1 MWMLVPLCASAPA
14 DAAPIDQTH
23 VEHLGDGYTVVTV
36 DLTAAELRMFG
47 GAGGISM
54 SEAKVA
60 AERSGA
66 SAQALMNGGMYGH
79 DDGPIGLFVLD
90 GQVRH
95 ALNTKE
101 GAGNFHLMPNG
112 VFYVDVGGKAHV
124 DVTATVAALD
134 LATVRDATQSGPML
148 LIDGAVHPE
157 FRPESTNKLPRNGV
171 GVSPDGNTVYLV
183 ISDGSVRFHDFATMF
198 RDELHCE
205 DALFLDGV
213 VSLLWNGT
221 AEQGASVRFG
231 VVITAS
237 VPAPAAS
244 PAPELRGKGANR
256 RRHERGSR

>member
-1 MWMLVPLCASAPA
+1 MIALAATLASIAHAEPVE
-14 DAAPIDQTH
+14 QRH

-36 DLTAAELRMFG
+36 DLQTAELRMFG

-54 SEAKVA
+54 GEAKAA
-60 AERSGA
+60 AERNGA
-66 SAQALMNGGMYGH
+66 TARALMNGGMYGH
-79 DDGPIGLFVLD
+79 DDGPIGLFVLN

-95 ALNTKE
+95 TLNTNE
-101 GAGNFHLMPNG
+101 GDGNFHLMPNG
-112 VFYVDVGGKAHV
+112 VFYVDTLGKAHV
-124 DVTATVAALD
+124 DVTSVVATLD

-157 FRPESTNKLPRNGV
+157 FRAESTNKLPRNGV
-171 GVSPDGNTVYLV
+171 GVSPDGNTVYLA

-213 VSLLWNGT
+213 VSLLWDGGET
-221 AEQGASVRFG
+221 DFGGSSVRFG

-237 VPAPAAS
+237 IPAPS
-244 PAPELRGKGANR
+244 GLREDDAYRG
-256 RRHERGSR
+256 RHERRGR